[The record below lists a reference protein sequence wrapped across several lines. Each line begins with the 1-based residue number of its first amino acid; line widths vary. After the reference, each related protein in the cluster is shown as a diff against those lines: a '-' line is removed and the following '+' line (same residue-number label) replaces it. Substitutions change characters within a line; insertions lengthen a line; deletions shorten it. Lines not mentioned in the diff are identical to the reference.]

1 MVKVAMCAGHGGSG
15 STPGKRSPAGEY
27 EWNFNDAVVRAAIA
41 KLKANGVEVLRTD
54 DSSGKTD
61 IGLTART
68 NKANAWGADAYV
80 SCHHNALGASWLN
93 YEIGIETF
101 TQNGS
106 HPQAEILARCIHP
119 KYVKA
124 MGLKDRGM
132 KKSNLAITRQ
142 TKMPAVLTEGGFMDS
157 RIDIKA
163 LRDNAK
169 LKAQG
174 EAIADGI
181 MEFLNVKN
189 TNSAPDKVSKP
200 KETQTGSTQVTKP
213 KANTG
218 GSIVDYLNSNNI
230 DSSKSN
236 RKKIAAEYGIS
247 NYTGTAAQNTQLLN
261 KLKSESKAA
270 SKPKSSGGDAYI
282 RGVQQF
288 VVDYGFKIPVDGYN
302 GPKTK
307 KGLIKVLQSE
317 LNKQFGAGLAVD
329 GIPGPKTYA
338 ALVTVR
344 KGAKGNIT
352 KVLQALLYIAGY
364 NPGKLDGDFGGGTE
378 NAVIAY
384 QKAKSLTVDGIPGRA
399 TWTKLIA

>member
-54 DSSGKTD
+54 DASGKTD

-80 SCHHNALGASWLN
+80 SCHHNALGTSWLN

-157 RIDIKA
+157 RIDIKSM
-163 LRDNAK
+163 RDNAK

-189 TNSAPDKVSKP
+189 TNSASEKVSKQ
-200 KETQTGSTQVTKP
+200 KETQTGSSTTKKTNP
-213 KANTG
+213 KVNL
-218 GSIVDYLNSNNI
+218 SVDGKWGN
-230 DSSKSN
+230 
-236 RKKIAAEYGIS
+236 
-247 NYTGTAAQNTQLLN
+247 GTTRALQQA
-261 KLKSESKAA
+261 LKT
-270 SKPKSSGGDAYI
+270 
-282 RGVQQF
+282 
-288 VVDYGFKIPVDGYN
+288 PVDGIISKQPRN
-302 GPKTK
+302 SVT
-307 KGLIKVLQSE
+307 QS
-317 LNKQFGAGLAVD
+317 LYGNTVQFGNGGSNVIVALQRKVGSSAD
-329 GIPGPKTYA
+329 GKLGPG
-338 ALVTVR
+338 TVR
-344 KGAKGNIT
+344 ALQKYLGTPQDGVISRPSSAMVKALQRRLNAGA
-352 KVLQALLYIAGY
+352 
-364 NPGKLDGDFGGGTE
+364 F
-378 NAVIAY
+378 
-384 QKAKSLTVDGIPGRA
+384 
-399 TWTKLIA
+399 

>member
-1 MVKVAMCAGHGGSG
+1 MAKVAMCAGHGGSG

-41 KLKANGVEVLRTD
+41 KLKDNGVEVLRTD
-54 DSSGKTD
+54 DASGKTD
-61 IGLTART
+61 VGLTART

-80 SCHHNALGASWLN
+80 SVHHNALGTKWLN

-106 HPQAEILARCIHP
+106 HPQAERLARCIHP

-163 LRDNAK
+163 MRSNAK

-189 TNSAPDKVSKP
+189 NKEAPKTSKP
-200 KETQTGSTQVTKP
+200 KQTQTGSTQTKNN
-213 KANTG
+213 KNM
-218 GSIVDYLNSNNI
+218 SVVDYLKSQGI
-230 DSSKSN
+230 SSSMDN
-236 RKKIAAEYGIS
+236 RKKLASQHGIK
-247 NYTGTAAQNTQLLN
+247 NYTGTASQNTKLLN
-261 KLKSESKAA
+261 ALRSFGS
-270 SKPKSSGGDAYI
+270 
-282 RGVQQF
+282 
-288 VVDYGFKIPVDGYN
+288 
-302 GPKTK
+302 
-307 KGLIKVLQSE
+307 
-317 LNKQFGAGLAVD
+317 NK
-329 GIPGPKTYA
+329 
-338 ALVTVR
+338 
-344 KGAKGNIT
+344 
-352 KVLQALLYIAGY
+352 
-364 NPGKLDGDFGGGTE
+364 
-378 NAVIAY
+378 
-384 QKAKSLTVDGIPGRA
+384 TVDGKWGKSTTLALQKALGTPQDGFISKQPRNSVTQSLYGNTVQFGNGGSNVVVALQRKVGAKADGKLGPATIRA
-399 TWTKLIA
+399 LQKALGTPQDGVLSRPSMVVKELQRRLNAGTF

>member
-1 MVKVAMCAGHGGSG
+1 MAKVAMCAGHGGSG

-54 DSSGKTD
+54 DASGKTD
-61 IGLTART
+61 VGLTART
-68 NKANAWGADAYV
+68 NKANAWGADTYV
-80 SCHHNALGASWLN
+80 SVHHNALGTKWLN

-106 HPQAEILARCIHP
+106 HPQAERLARCIHP

-163 LRDNAK
+163 MRSNAK

-189 TNSAPDKVSKP
+189 NKDAPKTSKP
-200 KETQTGSTQVTKP
+200 KQTQTGSTQIKSISAMADEVIAGKH
-213 KANTG
+213 
-218 GSIVDYLNSNNI
+218 GSGHENRRKSLGI
-230 DSSKSN
+230 SKSKYEKVRAEVN
-236 RKKIAAEYGIS
+236 RRA
-247 NYTGTAAQNTQLLN
+247 GTT
-261 KLKSESKAA
+261 A
-270 SKPKSSGGDAYI
+270 SKPKPKPTKTISQMATEVINGRHGSGHTNRRNSLGISQEQYNKVRAEVNRRASGSS
-282 RGVQQF
+282 
-288 VVDYGFKIPVDGYN
+288 
-302 GPKTK
+302 
-307 KGLIKVLQSE
+307 SS
-317 LNKQFGAGLAVD
+317 FGKSISQMATEV
-329 GIPGPKTYA
+329 I
-338 ALVTVR
+338 
-344 KGAKGNIT
+344 
-352 KVLQALLYIAGY
+352 Q
-364 NPGKLDGDFGGGTE
+364 GKHGSGHA
-378 NAVIAY
+378 NRR
-384 QKAKSLTVDGIPGRA
+384 KSLGISQSQYNKVRA
-399 TWTKLIA
+399 EVNKRL

>member
-1 MVKVAMCAGHGGSG
+1 MAKVAMCAGHGGSG

-54 DSSGKTD
+54 DASGKTD

-68 NKANAWGADAYV
+68 NKANAWGADVYV
-80 SCHHNALGASWLN
+80 SCHHNALGTSWLN

-157 RIDIKA
+157 RIDIKSM
-163 LRDNAK
+163 RDNAK

-189 TNSAPDKVSKP
+189 TNSAPKVSKP
-200 KETQTGSTQVTKP
+200 SSGKTGSKQITKP
-213 KANTG
+213 KSILSVDGKWGNSTTQALQEALNT
-218 GSIVDYLNSNNI
+218 
-230 DSSKSN
+230 
-236 RKKIAAEYGIS
+236 
-247 NYTGTAAQNTQLLN
+247 
-261 KLKSESKAA
+261 
-270 SKPKSSGGDAYI
+270 
-282 RGVQQF
+282 
-288 VVDYGFKIPVDGYN
+288 PVDGVISKQ
-302 GPKTK
+302 PKNAVTQA
-307 KGLIKVLQSE
+307 LYSTTV
-317 LNKQFGAGLAVD
+317 QFGNGSSNV
-329 GIPGPKTYA
+329 IV
-338 ALVTVR
+338 ALQ
-344 KGAKGNIT
+344 K
-352 KVLQALLYIAGY
+352 KVGVKAD
-364 NPGKLDGDFGGGTE
+364 GKLGYATIKALQKYLGTPQDGVLSRPSMVVEEMQRRLNAGTF
-378 NAVIAY
+378 
-384 QKAKSLTVDGIPGRA
+384 
-399 TWTKLIA
+399 

>member
-1 MVKVAMCAGHGGSG
+1 MAKVAMCAGHGGSG

-54 DSSGKTD
+54 DASGKTD

-68 NKANAWGADAYV
+68 NKANAWGADVYV
-80 SCHHNALGASWLN
+80 SCHHNALGTSWLN

-157 RIDIKA
+157 RIDIKSM
-163 LRDNAK
+163 RDNAK

-189 TNSAPDKVSKP
+189 TNSAPKVSKP
-200 KETQTGSTQVTKP
+200 SSGKTGSKQITKP
-213 KANTG
+213 KSILSVDGKWGNSTTQALQEALNT
-218 GSIVDYLNSNNI
+218 
-230 DSSKSN
+230 
-236 RKKIAAEYGIS
+236 
-247 NYTGTAAQNTQLLN
+247 
-261 KLKSESKAA
+261 
-270 SKPKSSGGDAYI
+270 
-282 RGVQQF
+282 
-288 VVDYGFKIPVDGYN
+288 PVDGVISKQ
-302 GPKTK
+302 PKNAVTQA
-307 KGLIKVLQSE
+307 LYSTTV
-317 LNKQFGAGLAVD
+317 QFGNGSSNV
-329 GIPGPKTYA
+329 IV
-338 ALVTVR
+338 ALQ
-344 KGAKGNIT
+344 K
-352 KVLQALLYIAGY
+352 KVGVKAD
-364 NPGKLDGDFGGGTE
+364 GKLGPATIKALQKYLGTPQDGVLSRPSMVVEEMQRRLNAGTF
-378 NAVIAY
+378 
-384 QKAKSLTVDGIPGRA
+384 
-399 TWTKLIA
+399 

>member
-1 MVKVAMCAGHGGSG
+1 MAKVAMCAGHGGSG

-54 DSSGKTD
+54 DASGKTD

-68 NKANAWGADAYV
+68 NKANAWGADVYV
-80 SCHHNALGASWLN
+80 SCHHNALGTSWLN

-106 HPQAEILARCIHP
+106 HPQAEILAKCIHP

-157 RIDIKA
+157 RIDIKSM
-163 LRDNAK
+163 RDNAK
-169 LKAQG
+169 LKSQG

-181 MEFLNVKN
+181 MEFLNVNN

-200 KETQTGSTQVTKP
+200 KEKQTGSEQITKS
-213 KANTG
+213 KTNTG
-218 GSIVDYLNSNNI
+218 GSIVDYLKSQGI
-230 DSSKSN
+230 DSSKAN
-236 RKKIAAEYGIS
+236 RKKLAAKSGIS

-261 KLKSESKAA
+261 KLKSGSKPVD
-270 SKPKSSGGDAYI
+270 KPKSSGDAYI

-288 VVDYGFKIPVDGYN
+288 VVNYGFKIAVDGYK
-302 GPKTK
+302 GPETK
-307 KGLIKVLQSE
+307 KALIKVLQSE

-338 ALVTVR
+338 ALITVR

-352 KVLQALLYIAGY
+352 KVLQALLYIAGH
-364 NPGKLDGDFGGGTE
+364 NPGKLDGKFGADTE
-378 NAVIAY
+378 NAIRAY
-384 QKAKSLTVDGIPGRA
+384 QKAKGLTVDSTPGRA

>member
-1 MVKVAMCAGHGGSG
+1 MAKVAMCAGHGGSG

-27 EWNFNDAVVRAAIA
+27 EWNFNDAVVRVAIA

-54 DSSGKTD
+54 DASGKTD
-61 IGLTART
+61 VGLTART

-80 SCHHNALGASWLN
+80 SVHHNALGTKWLN

-106 HPQAEILARCIHP
+106 HPQAERLARCIHP

-142 TKMPAVLTEGGFMDS
+142 TRMPAVLTEGGFMDS

-163 LRDNAK
+163 MRNNAK

-200 KETQTGSTQVTKP
+200 KKTQTGSKQITKP
-213 KANTG
+213 KANLSVDGKWGNSTTLALQKELGTPQDGFISKQPRNSVTQSLYGNTVQFGNG
-218 GSIVDYLNSNNI
+218 GSNVIVALQRKVGAKVDGKLGPGTIRLLQRYLGTPQDGVLSRPSMVVKEMQRRLNS
-230 DSSKSN
+230 
-236 RKKIAAEYGIS
+236 
-247 NYTGTAAQNTQLLN
+247 GT
-261 KLKSESKAA
+261 
-270 SKPKSSGGDAYI
+270 
-282 RGVQQF
+282 F
-288 VVDYGFKIPVDGYN
+288 
-302 GPKTK
+302 
-307 KGLIKVLQSE
+307 
-317 LNKQFGAGLAVD
+317 
-329 GIPGPKTYA
+329 
-338 ALVTVR
+338 
-344 KGAKGNIT
+344 
-352 KVLQALLYIAGY
+352 
-364 NPGKLDGDFGGGTE
+364 
-378 NAVIAY
+378 
-384 QKAKSLTVDGIPGRA
+384 
-399 TWTKLIA
+399 